1 MSNEQLYMTVAE
13 QKAAMELAGYA
24 SVREILLKGGLV
36 LHHAVS
42 GGAAS
47 FA

>member
-13 QKAAMELAGYA
+13 QKTAIEAAAYG
-24 SVREILLKGGLV
+24 SVRQVLLKDGMV

-42 GGAAS
+42 GLMEGAR
-47 FA
+47 